1 MENVPTFQVN
11 TTLSGFSGMAGL
23 ALDEGWLG
31 FKKQQHK
38 IAPSGVDFGQLPE
51 LEALPD
57 FGGDD
62 DFGFADAPAPPP
74 KAPTPPPQPT
84 QQPTAQN
91 PTPSGPTPS
100 GPPPDS

>member
-1 MENVPTFQVN
+1 MGN
-11 TTLSGFSGMAGL
+11 L

-31 FKKQQHK
+31 FKKQQNK

-57 FGGDD
+57 FGADD
-62 DFGFADAPAPPP
+62 DFGFADTPAAPPR
-74 KAPTPPPQPT
+74 APTPPPQPA
-84 QQPTAQN
+84 QPPAQPTSN

-100 GPPPDS
+100 GPPPDSYVHIIYIQNCF